1 LAVDISGPNACA
13 DYAQQTVSG
22 TVVLGGSSDLNLTFG
37 SYIPNTND
45 EFTIIDAA
53 AVSGTFSTN
62 NLPAGWNVQYD
73 YPNTGEV
80 TLVYTGPGPG
90 PGPSGPIEL
99 GSVADSRGGSGWTMD
114 GFYLA
119 ALRSKLENT
128 SNFGPGGTVTN
139 VVNITDVTATIDQ
152 ATLSAFNMFFIGYFP
167 DGTFSVSELDA
178 MFNWVNAGG
187 TMLITAD
194 NNGYDA
200 VAERFGFPV
209 NQFGPSPHTVVV
221 PSHPA
226 FNGPFGTLTS
236 FSGGGSMG
244 AFSSL
249 NGGTLLATS
258 TSAGTNTMIEKTVGA
273 GKVIVT
279 GDVDMFS
286 TYSSAISAGNAI
298 NNDNDAMVT
307 NIVAYLGSG
316 GTNATTALEFV
327 VGEETSGPSNT
338 VVVPVS
344 VNNFA
349 GITSFQGSISYDET
363 VLTFQSSNSPNGTV
377 PTTVGGPNGGSIQ
390 DGEITFG
397 WADGSGTGQTL
408 PDGTVIAE
416 LTFEVAA
423 TATEGQTDIEIGGLP
438 VQLGYAVDPA
448 ATSFLTPTL
457 DQGFVYVD
465 ATPPAVD
472 ASNIVSNNTTNTAF
486 AKAGDVVTLTF
497 DTDEPL
503 GQAPTVTFTTGNGPQ
518 TVTAT
523 GSGTSWTATFTV
535 AAGDDGLVAW
545 EITMEDIY
553 GNSTT
558 TTSTTTAT
566 DNSSVTID
574 TVDPVISCPF
584 TGLEEFDNAPGQCA
598 GVVSWAA
605 ATATDLNLVGAPTQ
619 SAGPANG
626 SSLNVDDVQTVTF
639 TVSDAAGN
647 TSTCSFDVVV
657 RDTENP
663 GLTVPAAATSYN
675 NDAGVCGASV
685 DLDALTSAVDNCT
698 ANPAITYAIG
708 GTAITSPYAFPVGT
722 TTVTATATDGAGLT
736 DVETFDITVVDAEAP
751 VLTVPAA
758 ATSYNNDAG
767 VCEASVDL
775 DALTSAV
782 DNCTASPAITYA
794 IGGTA
799 ITSPYAFP
807 VGTTTVTATATDGVG
822 LTDSETFD
830 ITVVD
835 AEAPVLTV
843 PATVSSYNN
852 DPGDCSASVDLD
864 ALTSATD
871 NCTANPTITYTVGGT
886 VITSPH
892 TFAVGTYTVTATA
905 IDGAGLADVES
916 FDVTVVDNENPV
928 VITQP
933 LTVQLGTDGTVTI
946 TGEDVDN
953 DLTPSSDN
961 CGIATYSVSP
971 NTFDCNTIGANTVT
985 LTVTDIHGNS
995 ASATAVV
1002 TVENNPVV
1010 DISGSALTMNGDPID
1025 GTSFDLAG
1033 DQGPQTQ
1040 QAAGANDYTFTLAP
1054 CSSNDIGAS
1063 FVSQSNSGLDVT
1075 DILAIIKHTLLIED
1089 LGNPYKLIAA
1099 DVNNTDNIN
1108 VLDAFQVAAGILGSL
1123 TDFTDP
1129 NTSAPATVA
1138 FVPGDYVF
1146 PDPNN
1151 PWTFP
1156 TRRFYTNPAPATGQD
1171 FTGIKL
1177 GDANGDWLGAARI
1190 SAPVDSVYLVMDEAV
1205 AQPGELITIP
1215 VRVRDFAEVAGY
1227 QFTLNWDERVLTLE
1241 EVRNGALQ
1249 ALYNED
1255 HAGKLASVWFDMA
1268 GMPITLQDDEIAF
1281 ELVFRAANNWGA
1293 QTELTFSSD
1302 ITPRKAYNGDDQP
1315 LNLLAEP
1322 VTIAVGAATSIDP
1335 QLAGYSLTQAVPNP
1349 FDQATKLVFELPQH
1363 EEVEVEIFNALGQSV
1378 RSFRGTY
1385 GAGQH
1390 ELQWDGRS
1398 PSGAEVSQ
1406 GMYYVRLRAGAF
1418 VSSLQVRKMN

>member
-1 LAVDISGPNACA
+1 MTVNGLVMVGGDMDLEADVSIPNGGTFQLRSYTVTGINGTPTLTVQSGGTLTSPNINGSGTPTLDNVNVVNFGSITKSGGFAGTTVFNGDVTNESGGSIEVNVGGYNFAGTLLNKPGGSIGSSSNVNAILLSGTATNNGTIAGSALQSVTGTLDGDGTYSGTVNIGSGGQVSPNACLAFGQLGFDTGGQLAVDISGPNACT

-53 AVSGTFSTN
+53 VVNGAFASD
-62 NLPAGWNVQYD
+62 NLPADWNVQYD

-80 TLVYTGPGPG
+80 TLVYTGPGPA
-90 PGPSGPIEL
+90 P
-99 GSVADSRGGSGWTMD
+99 T
-114 GFYLA
+114 
-119 ALRSKLENT
+119 
-128 SNFGPGGTVTN
+128 
-139 VVNITDVTATIDQ
+139 
-152 ATLSAFNMFFIGYFP
+152 P
-167 DGTFSVSELDA
+167 DL
-178 MFNWVNAGG
+178 
-187 TMLITAD
+187 
-194 NNGYDA
+194 
-200 VAERFGFPV
+200 
-209 NQFGPSPHTVVV
+209 Q
-221 PSHPA
+221 
-226 FNGPFGTLTS
+226 
-236 FSGGGSMG
+236 
-244 AFSSL
+244 
-249 NGGTLLATS
+249 
-258 TSAGTNTMIEKTVGA
+258 
-273 GKVIVT
+273 
-279 GDVDMFS
+279 
-286 TYSSAISAGNAI
+286 
-298 NNDNDAMVT
+298 
-307 NIVAYLGSG
+307 
-316 GTNATTALEFV
+316 FV
-327 VGEETSGPSNT
+327 VGEVTSGPSNT
-338 VVVPVS
+338 VTVPIS
-344 VNNFA
+344 VNNFN
-349 GITSFQGSISYDET
+349 GITSFQGTISYDET
-363 VLTFQSSNSPNGTV
+363 VLTFQSSNSPNGIVT
-377 PTTVGGPNGGSIQ
+377 TTVGGPNGGSIPA
-390 DGEITFG
+390 GKVTFG
-397 WADGSGTGQTL
+397 WADISGTGQTL
-408 PDGTVIAE
+408 ADGTVVAE
-416 LTFEVAA
+416 LTFVVAA
-423 TATEGQTDIEIGGLP
+423 NAPEGQSDIEIDGTLTA
-438 VQLGYAVDPA
+438 LGYAVDVN

-465 ATPPAVD
+465 ATPPAV
-472 ASNIVSNNTTNTAF
+472 ATSNIVSNNTTNTAF
-486 AKAGDVVTLTF
+486 AKVGDVVTLTF

-503 GQAPTVTFTTGNGPQ
+503 GQAPAVAFTTGNGTQ

-535 AAGDDGLVAW
+535 VAGDDGLVAW

-566 DNSSVTID
+566 DLSSVTID
-574 TVDPVISCPF
+574 TVDPVITCPF
-584 TGLEEFDNAPGQCA
+584 TGLVEFDNALGQCA
-598 GVVSWAA
+598 GIVSWAA

-663 GLTVPAAATSYN
+663 VLTVPAAATSYN
-675 NDAGVCGASV
+675 NDAGVCEASV

-708 GTAITSPYAFPVGT
+708 GTAITSPYTFPVGT

-775 DALTSAV
+775 DALTSAT

-822 LTDSETFD
+822 LTDVETFD

-843 PATVSSYNN
+843 PAAASSFNN
-852 DPGDCSASVDLD
+852 DPGVCSASVNLDLL
-864 ALTSATD
+864 ASATD
-871 NCTANPTITYTVGGT
+871 NCATVGITYEVGGSA
-886 VITSPH
+886 ITSPY
-892 TFAVGTYTVTATA
+892 TFPVGTTTVTATA
-905 IDGAGLADVES
+905 TDGAGLTDVET

-1010 DISGSALTMNGDPID
+1010 DISGEARTMNSDLIG
-1025 GTSFDLAG
+1025 GVTFDLAG
-1033 DQGPQTQ
+1033 AQGPATQT
-1040 QAAGANDYTFTLAP
+1040 GSGYTFTLAP
-1054 CSSNDIGAS
+1054 CSSHDIGAALS
-1063 FVSQSNSGLDVT
+1063 DATTAGLDVN
-1075 DILAIIKHTLLIED
+1075 DAFAIIQHTLLIND
-1089 LGNPYKLIAA
+1089 LGSPYKRIAA
-1099 DVNNTDNIN
+1099 DVNNTDGIN
-1108 VLDAFQVAAGILGSL
+1108 VIDAFQVVRRVLNLIQ
-1123 TDFTDP
+1123 DFADP
-1129 NTSAPATVA
+1129 NTGNPATVA
-1138 FVPGDYVF
+1138 FVPSDYVF
-1146 PDPNN
+1146 PDANN
-1151 PWTFP
+1151 PWSFP
-1156 TRRFYTNPAPATGQD
+1156 TRRFYTDPAPATGQD

-1177 GDANGDWLGAARI
+1177 GDANGSWLSGLRLT
-1190 SAPVDSVYLVMDEAV
+1190 APVDSFAFVMEAGV
-1205 AQPGELITIP
+1205 AQPGQLITIP
-1215 VRVRDFAEVAGY
+1215 VRVRDFAEVASY
-1227 QFTLNWDERVLTLE
+1227 QFTLNWDASVLSLV
-1241 EVRNGALQ
+1241 EVRDGALTGM
-1249 ALYNED
+1249 YND
-1255 HAGKLASVWFDMA
+1255 QVPGKLAGAWFDLA
-1268 GMPITLQDDEIAF
+1268 GVANTLPDDEVAF
-1281 ELVFRAANNWGA
+1281 ELVFRAVGAWGA
-1293 QTELTFSSD
+1293 QTELAFSSD
-1302 ITPRKAYNGDDQP
+1302 ITPRKAYNGDNQP
-1315 LNLLAEP
+1315 LSLLGET

-1335 QLAGYSLTQAVPNP
+1335 TLAGYALTQAMPNP
-1349 FDQATKLVFELPQH
+1349 FDQATTLVFSLGRPET
-1363 EEVEVEIFNALGQSV
+1363 VEVEIFNTLGQSV
-1378 RSFRGTY
+1378 RSFRSAY

-1390 ELQWDGRS
+1390 TLQWDGRS
-1398 PSGAEVSQ
+1398 SAGAEVSQ
-1406 GMYYVRLRAGAF
+1406 GVYFVRLRAGAF
-1418 VSSLQVRKMN
+1418 VSSLSVRKLN